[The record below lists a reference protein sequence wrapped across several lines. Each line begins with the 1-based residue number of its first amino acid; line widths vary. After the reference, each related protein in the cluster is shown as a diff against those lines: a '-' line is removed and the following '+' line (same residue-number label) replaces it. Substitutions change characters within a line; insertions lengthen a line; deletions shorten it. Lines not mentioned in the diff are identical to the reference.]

1 MVHDRLHV
9 TLSKTCHGL
18 VTRRQALRVKVREHR
33 ERLREQGLRPIQIW
47 MPDVRSP
54 AFRSEAHRQSAAIA
68 ASARAVDDQAFID
81 AVSDWGG
88 E

>member
-1 MVHDRLHV
+1 MAPASSAKPSRIKVH
-9 TLSKTCHGL
+9 
-18 VTRRQALRVKVREHR
+18 EHR

-47 MPDVRSP
+47 VPDVRSP

-68 ASARAVDDQAFID
+68 ASPHAKQDQAFLD
-81 AVSDWGG
+81 AVSDSGD